1 MRPLRKKNKNSS
13 YFSHEFIIEN
23 HGDIV
28 SVVAMVFIVGMLFK
42 GTAPAASLFISM
54 QHNESVEKTSGPPDL
69 LYTTGRYD
77 FCAIFF
83 YSIVA
88 IILHAVAQEYMLDKI
103 TRKLHLPRSSQSKFS
118 ESGQLLIFYVASVY
132 WAVYALINEGFLSS
146 LGGLWAEYPHAHLPF
161 WIKLFFIFQIS
172 YWLHNY
178 PELYF
183 QKAKKSEI
191 PNRVFYS
198 TLYLVGVT
206 AAYFLNFTKL
216 GIVLLIIHYTT
227 DSFYHFARMM
237 KFYGWS
243 LGAKIGFSIF
253 NGLYIPSRVICTVL
267 AFLTFYYGL
276 PQYSVPTMSVSE
288 GNFNTWLIRLNCMLF
303 VLFTQAQMVWTF
315 VNYQLSKIRKQKE
328 QQMINSM
335 YTTNADLQK
344 RRDKKKGK
352 REEDS
357 RESPD
362 AHSSDVHQR
371 KRK

>member
-1 MRPLRKKNKNSS
+1 MRPLRKKSKNSS
-13 YFSHEFIIEN
+13 YFSHDFIIEN

-42 GTAPAASLFISM
+42 GTAPVASLFISM

-83 YSIVA
+83 YSTVA
-88 IILHAVAQEYMLDKI
+88 IILHAVAQEYMLD
-103 TRKLHLPRSSQSKFS
+103 
-118 ESGQLLIFYVASVY
+118 
-132 WAVYALINEGFLSS
+132 
-146 LGGLWAEYPHAHLPF
+146 
-161 WIKLFFIFQIS
+161 IS

-198 TLYLVGVT
+198 TLYLIGVT
-206 AAYFLNFTKL
+206 AAYFMNFTKL

-227 DSFYHFARMM
+227 DAFYHFARMM
-237 KFYGWS
+237 KFYGWP
-243 LGAKIGFSIF
+243 LGAKLGFSIF
-253 NGLYIPSRVICTVL
+253 NGLYVPSRVICTVL

-276 PQYSVPTMSVSE
+276 PQYSVPTMSVSD

-303 VLFTQAQMVWTF
+303 VLLTQAHMVWTF
-315 VNYQLSKIRKQKE
+315 VNYQLRKIREQKA
-328 QQMINSM
+328 QQMINAM
-335 YTTNADLQK
+335 YTTNADLQ
-344 RRDKKKGK
+344 RRREKKKGK

>member
-1 MRPLRKKNKNSS
+1 MRPLRKKSKNSS
-13 YFSHEFIIEN
+13 YFSHDFIIEN

-42 GTAPAASLFISM
+42 GTAPVASLFISM

-83 YSIVA
+83 YSTVA
-88 IILHAVAQEYMLDKI
+88 IILHAVAQEYMLD
-103 TRKLHLPRSSQSKFS
+103 
-118 ESGQLLIFYVASVY
+118 
-132 WAVYALINEGFLSS
+132 
-146 LGGLWAEYPHAHLPF
+146 
-161 WIKLFFIFQIS
+161 IS

-198 TLYLVGVT
+198 TLYLIGVT
-206 AAYFLNFTKL
+206 AAYFMN
-216 GIVLLIIHYTT
+216 
-227 DSFYHFARMM
+227 
-237 KFYGWS
+237 
-243 LGAKIGFSIF
+243 
-253 NGLYIPSRVICTVL
+253 
-267 AFLTFYYGL
+267 YGL
-276 PQYSVPTMSVSE
+276 PQYSVPTMSVSD

-303 VLFTQAQMVWTF
+303 VLLTQAHMVWTF
-315 VNYQLSKIRKQKE
+315 VNYQLRKIREQKA
-328 QQMINSM
+328 QQMINAM
-335 YTTNADLQK
+335 YTTNADLQ
-344 RRDKKKGK
+344 RRREKKKGK